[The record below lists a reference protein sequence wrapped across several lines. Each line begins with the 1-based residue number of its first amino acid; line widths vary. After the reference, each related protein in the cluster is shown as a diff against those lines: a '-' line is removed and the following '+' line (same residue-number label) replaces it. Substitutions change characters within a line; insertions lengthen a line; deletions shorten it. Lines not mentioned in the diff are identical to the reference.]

1 MDISQFAAYWGIP
14 VAITGLI
21 VAFIKHMFTKQ
32 EAKREKAEAEKEEAR
47 KQEEQAKEQKA
58 LERERHREKVLL
70 MLMQSMRATSI
81 LSEATARAV
90 QRIPDAK
97 CNGDMTKALQYMA
110 SVQGEQKDFLMELG
124 IHSIYDS

>member
-1 MDISQFAAYWGIP
+1 MGLAQIAAFWGVP
-14 VAITGLI
+14 TAITGLI

-32 EAKREKAEAEKEEAR
+32 ENKREQVEAEREEAR
-47 KQEEQAKEQKA
+47 KKEEAEKEQKA
-58 LERERHREKVLL
+58 LEREKHREKVLL
-70 MLMQSMRATSI
+70 MLMQAQSATSV

-124 IHSIYDS
+124 IHSIYDN